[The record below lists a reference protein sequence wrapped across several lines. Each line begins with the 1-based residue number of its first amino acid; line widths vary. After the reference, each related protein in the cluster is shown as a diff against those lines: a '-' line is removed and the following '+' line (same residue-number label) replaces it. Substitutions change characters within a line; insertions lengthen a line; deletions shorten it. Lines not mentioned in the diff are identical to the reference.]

1 MMNDR
6 NDFLP
11 EVRNSAWWSGDSRK
25 AANGRALDAI
35 LTKQGKMEI
44 PDLSQVEAVQMG
56 HVMQPVILNLAQNA
70 LKMEIK
76 DADYS
81 LTHPKEAW
89 FRSHFD
95 GITADGQ
102 MLVEAKNYN
111 ASVRNK
117 FDFEEGRIPSAD
129 YAQLVHEAAVHNINK
144 ICLAVL
150 FGGQEFKYR
159 VFEISEH
166 EKEELIKQMAVFW
179 GHVVSNTSPEAETI
193 EQTKLLYPVNNE
205 GVITATQ
212 QVEQKILLLKQYKD
226 RIKEAEGQVEALE
239 VAIRNYMSHHAE
251 IRSVDGSTL
260 VSWKASKPTKK
271 FDAKL
276 FQSSMPDLYEK
287 FVMDAPGSRR
297 FLIK

>member
-1 MMNDR
+1 MNDR

-25 AANGRALDAI
+25 VANGRALDVV

-44 PDLSQVEAVQMG
+44 PDLSGIEAVQMG

-81 LTHPKEAW
+81 LAHPKESW

-111 ASVRNK
+111 ALVRNK
-117 FDFEEGRIPSAD
+117 FDFETGRIPAAD
-129 YAQLVHEAAVHNINK
+129 YAQLVHEAAVHNIEK

-150 FGGQEFKYR
+150 FGGQEFKYF
-159 VFEISEH
+159 VYEITQDQ
-166 EKEELIKQMAVFW
+166 KDDLIRQMAVFW
-179 GHVVSNTSPEAETI
+179 GHVHANTTPEPETI
-193 EQTKLLYPVNNE
+193 EQTKLLYPQSTE
-205 GVITATQ
+205 GVVTATQ
-212 QVEQKILLLKQYKD
+212 QIEQQILLLKQYKE
-226 RIKEAEGQVEALE
+226 RIKEAEDQVEALE
-239 VAIRNYMSHHAE
+239 VAIRNYMSDNSE
-251 IRSVDGSTL
+251 IRSVDGTTL
-260 VSWKASKPTKK
+260 VSWKSAKPSKR

-276 FQSSMPDLYEK
+276 FQSSMGDLYEK
-287 FVMDAPGSRR
+287 FCVEQPGSRR

>member
-1 MMNDR
+1 MNDR

-11 EVRNSAWWSGDSRK
+11 EVRNAAWWSGDSRK
-25 AANGRALDAI
+25 AANGRALDVV

-56 HVMQPVILNLAQNA
+56 HVMQPVVLRLAQNA
-70 LKMEIK
+70 LQTEIK
-76 DADYS
+76 DADYA
-81 LTHPKEAW
+81 LTHPKENW
-89 FRSHFD
+89 FKSHFD
-95 GITADGQ
+95 GITADGS

-117 FDFEEGRIPSAD
+117 FDFEEGRIPPAD
-129 YAQLVHEAAVHNINK
+129 YAQLVHEAAVHNVEK

-159 VFEISEH
+159 VFEISQH
-166 EKEELIKQMAVFW
+166 EKDELITQMAVFW
-179 GHVVSNTSPEAETI
+179 AHVVSNTSPQAQTI
-193 EQTKLLYPVNNE
+193 EQTKLLYPVSNE

-212 QVEQKILLLKQYKD
+212 QVEEAIQQIKALKKKIAEL
-226 RIKEAEGQVEALE
+226 EAFEQDWE
-239 VAIRNYMSHHAE
+239 VQLRNYMSDKQE
-251 IRSVDGSTL
+251 IRSVEGSTL
-260 VSWKASKPTKK
+260 VSWKSSKPTKK